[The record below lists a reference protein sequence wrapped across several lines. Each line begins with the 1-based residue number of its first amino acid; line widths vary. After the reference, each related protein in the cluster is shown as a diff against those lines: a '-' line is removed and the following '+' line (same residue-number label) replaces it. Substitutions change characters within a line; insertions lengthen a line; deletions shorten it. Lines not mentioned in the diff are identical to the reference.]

1 MRRAFALL
9 GLVLAAAAA
18 RADTIVLRDG
28 DQVTGKIV
36 SRGTRRI
43 RLQTPYGL
51 LVIPVD
57 KVDRIKKDDGTE
69 EQVMRVPVQ
78 SPTASPTPAPAPVRL
93 VLDVGGNTFWQAWD
107 PKTPPADPSLQFS
120 IRLDDKT
127 VASYVDSTLDPGD
140 LPKAVVN
147 SFAFDPEALKLLP
160 VQGVLLAVP
169 EVREGRVKLGLELPP
184 GWLGTRRVRVSY
196 QSNEGTALEPHW
208 RDLTGGE
215 AVVEVRAAGTNV
227 VSVEQARGFM
237 EFKGRQMKNVE
248 SFQVTC
254 TSRPVSLTPGDD
266 RP

>member
-1 MRRAFALL
+1 MKRALGLL
-9 GLVLAAAAA
+9 GVLLAAAVVG
-18 RADTIVLRDG
+18 ADTVVLRDG
-28 DQVTGKIV
+28 DQITGKIV

-43 RLQTPYGL
+43 RVQTPYGL

-57 KVDRIKKDDGTE
+57 KVDRIKKEDGSE
-69 EQVMRVPVQ
+69 EQLLRVPVQ
-78 SPTASPTPAPAPVRL
+78 APTASPTPAPSPVRL
-93 VLDVGGNTFWQAWD
+93 VVDLGGNTFWQAWD
-107 PKTPPADPSLQFS
+107 PKTPPADPSLQFA

-127 VASYVDSTLDPGD
+127 VAAYVDSQLDPGD

-160 VQGVLLAVP
+160 VPGVLLAPP
-169 EVREGRVKLGLELPP
+169 EVREGRVRLALELPP
-184 GWLGTRRVRVSY
+184 GWLGTRRIRVSY

-215 AVVEVRAAGTNV
+215 AVVEVRAVRTNS

-248 SFQVTC
+248 SFQV
-254 TSRPVSLTPGDD
+254 SLHGE
-266 RP
+266 